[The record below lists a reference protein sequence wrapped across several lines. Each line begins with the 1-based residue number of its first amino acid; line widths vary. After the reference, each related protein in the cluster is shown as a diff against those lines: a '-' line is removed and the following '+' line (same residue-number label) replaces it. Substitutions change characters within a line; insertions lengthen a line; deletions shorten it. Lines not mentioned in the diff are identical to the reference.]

1 MSGRNHIF
9 LTNNIYHIY
18 NKTIEQKRIFAD
30 QEICKKF
37 LDILTYYR
45 SSQSLLRYSN
55 FQNLS
60 SELKIQYEKRIFDR
74 RTFRISILS
83 YCLMPTHFHLL
94 IKQKQENGIS
104 FFISQILNSFTRYR
118 NIKNERVGPIFLH
131 PFKSKYIQTEEQ
143 LKHVSRY
150 IDLNPFSSG
159 IVKEKTELE
168 YYSWSSF
175 GQYLSPKNDSISET
189 EFILSLFNN
198 DRTRYKKFVLDN
210 AEHQKTLE
218 YCKYSERW

>member
-131 PFKSKYIQTEEQ
+131 PFKSKYIQTEEE
-143 LKHVSRY
+143 K
-150 IDLNPFSSG
+150 FSVAYRFME
-159 IVKEKTELE
+159 IELE
-168 YYSWSSF
+168 KVYKERE
-175 GQYLSPKNDSISET
+175 LLKN
-189 EFILSLFNN
+189 SLL
-198 DRTRYKKFVLDN
+198 DMVRAYTR
-210 AEHQKTLE
+210 
-218 YCKYSERW
+218 